1 MKNQVFVDNINL
13 LIERFGAGKLE
24 KFSRFIGLQSSA
36 VKGWKKGSLPD
47 GVKTLL
53 ICEKCGISPQQL
65 FNGKIADINTKQC
78 PVARKSEDYIYSKE
92 SPEIE
97 ELLDDARYVL
107 TAGNALAFNA
117 LERNIKYFRHAV
129 TVESEMKQLR
139 QENADI
145 KEQLNDLQA
154 QFKVFKKER
163 ESSDLSNY
171 AGGKR
176 Q

>member
-24 KFSRFIGLQSSA
+24 KFSRFLGVPSSS
-36 VKGWKKGSLPD
+36 VKGWKNGSLPD
-47 GVKTLL
+47 GPKTMV
-53 ICEKCGISPQQL
+53 ICEKCDISPQNL
-65 FNGKIADINTKQC
+65 FNGKIPQVVLSKNT
-78 PVARKSEDYIYSKE
+78 VAEERDPYKSGGE

-97 ELLDDARYVL
+97 ELLNDARYVL
-107 TAGNALAFNA
+107 TAGNTLAFNA

-139 QENADI
+139 QENAGI

-154 QFKVFKKER
+154 QFMAFKREKEA
-163 ESSDLSNY
+163 SDLSSLRKMP
-171 AGGKR
+171 GK
-176 Q
+176 